1 MAPLGARKRKASYA
15 ESVQLASEVESD
27 SEGLVFLPY
36 LAGERTPI
44 MNPSAKAGFVG
55 IALRHGPEHFLKEL
69 LSHFVRSS
77 ILWVGG
83 GRPLKELE

>member
-1 MAPLGARKRKASYA
+1 
-15 ESVQLASEVESD
+15 
-27 SEGLVFLPY
+27 
-36 LAGERTPI
+36 